1 MSNSAVA
8 LRSPLYQQVKHILLR
23 RLTAGEWKAGDK
35 LPAEPVLARET
46 GVSLGTLRHAVELL
60 VADGVL
66 TRRPGVG
73 TLVRTF
79 QTEGYWNRF
88 QPIERLD
95 GKPRFDLRRLIV
107 FEHVSPPAEVA
118 ASLHVPP
125 SEPVIRIVR
134 HLLKLESG
142 VETTAL
148 IDEDYLSPVVFPTLT
163 EAQMLLR
170 YRPEDSLYKFYDR
183 ELGVVIT
190 NQKCT
195 VRCERV
201 SGALAQSLGL
211 PADFDQTMLRLER
224 LSMTYGRTPAE
235 HRITRAEPEH
245 LQVAFDLT

>member
-1 MSNSAVA
+1 MSVPSPAQ
-8 LRSPLYQQVKHILLR
+8 RSPLYLQAKRILMR
-23 RLTAGEWKAGDK
+23 RLTEGEWKAGDK
-35 LPAEPVLARET
+35 LPSEPILARET

-66 TRRPGVG
+66 TRRQGVG

-79 QTEGYWNRF
+79 QTEGYRNRF

-95 GKPRFDLRRLIV
+95 GKPRFDQRRLIV
-107 FEHVSPPAEVA
+107 FEHVQAPAEIA
-118 ASLHVPP
+118 ASLHIPP
-125 SEPVIRIVR
+125 DKPVVRIVR
-134 HLLKLESG
+134 HLIKAEAG
-142 VETTAL
+142 VEKVAL
-148 IDEDYLSPVVFPTLT
+148 IDEDYLSPAVFPTLT
-163 EAQMLLR
+163 EAQLLLR

-201 SGALAQSLGL
+201 NGALARSLGL
-211 PADFDQTMLRLER
+211 PANYDQTMLRLVR

-235 HRITRAEPEH
+235 YRITRAEPEH
-245 LQVAFDLT
+245 LQVVFDLA